1 MPAKTE
7 RMDHYTDIHLRAHP
21 EWPAHHLMTVMYAKL
36 HRVLIRLQTSAIGV
50 SFPGYSTSPHTLGT
64 TLRLL
69 GSASELARLM
79 EQNWL
84 TGMRDHTELT
94 PVAAVPAD
102 AAHRSLRRVQAK
114 SSPER
119 LRRRHM
125 RRHNLSAAQAR
136 ERVPD
141 NAAELLQLPFVAMT
155 SSSTGQN
162 FPVFLRLGPVVAAPH
177 TGSFNAYGLSNSAT
191 IPWF

>member
-1 MPAKTE
+1 
-7 RMDHYTDIHLRAHP
+7 MDHYTDIHLRSHP
-21 EWPAHHLMTVMYAKL
+21 EWPAHHLMAALYAKL
-36 HRVLIRLQTSAIGV
+36 HRVLVRLQTSVIGV
-50 SFPGYSTSPHTLGT
+50 SFPGYATSPPTLGT

-69 GSASELARLM
+69 GPASELARLM

-84 TGMRDHTELT
+84 TGMRDHTKLT

-125 RRHNLSAAQAR
+125 RRHDLSAEQAR

-141 NAAELLQLPFVAMT
+141 TAAELLQLPFVALT
-155 SSSTGQN
+155 SSSTGQS
-162 FPVFLRLGPVVAAPH
+162 FPVFFRLGPVAP
-177 TGSFNAYGLSNSAT
+177 TSQAGSFNAYGLSNSAT